1 MTLFGFPGGTVAVDF
16 SVERRGV
23 ATTIGGERNG
33 ESQVGGEPAP
43 GRSQSR
49 NISVNHY
56 RFFTGGIFALFLAY
70 TALRYIDKDNF
81 ECPELGVV
89 QKCSIILGEY
99 QSPGGKF
106 F

>member
-1 MTLFGFPGGTVAVDF
+1 MKGSHLKIHYRRISFPLGSIITGFNCNFYLTLFGFSGGTVAVDF

-56 RFFTGGIFALFLAY
+56 RFFTGGISSLFLA
-70 TALRYIDKDNF
+70 
-81 ECPELGVV
+81 
-89 QKCSIILGEY
+89 
-99 QSPGGKF
+99 
-106 F
+106 